1 MDKLSTI
8 VVGIDFTR
16 CCVAALREAMRIS
29 KWNQATLRP
38 IHVIDSVVAIELEEA
53 LAPSMGPVRDQL
65 IADAKAYWPKFA
77 SQVPGAAELP
87 LEVRIDARV
96 RGLLGYLQEFK
107 TDLLV
112 LGARSDDEP
121 DVGVGTVATACVR
134 HATSPVLLVR
144 ERQDKPFAT
153 VVACVDFSQ
162 TALLALDQAAR
173 VAEQDGASLHVLH
186 AFEPPWRRLHYR
198 APTPQTAPHFQQQYR
213 DGLERRLRAFADLLG
228 RDLAKVN
235 AKFTVYE
242 YTGYR
247 SAIVEYAREAQ
258 ADLIVLG
265 TRGRTNLRDVLL
277 GSTAEK
283 VLRESPCSV
292 LAVRPDATASP
303 LTAGHDKA

>member
-1 MDKLSTI
+1 MDQLSSI

-16 CCVAALREAMRIS
+16 CCVAALREAVRIS

-38 IHVIDSVVAIELEEA
+38 MHVIDSVVAMELDEA

-65 IADAKAYWPKFA
+65 ISDAQAYWPTFA
-77 SQVPGAAELP
+77 AQVDGAAELP

-96 RGLLGYLQEFK
+96 RGLLGYLQEVK

-112 LGARSDDEP
+112 LGARSDDKP

-134 HATSPVLLVR
+134 HATAPVLLVR
-144 ERQDKPFAT
+144 ERQDKPFST

-162 TALLALDQAAR
+162 TAVLALDQAVR

-186 AFEPPWRRLHYR
+186 AFEPPWRQLHYR
-198 APTPQTAPHFQQQYR
+198 APTPEAAPHFQKQYR
-213 DGLERRLRAFADLLG
+213 DGLERRLHAFAGLLG
-228 RDLAKVN
+228 RDLSKVN
-235 AKFTVYE
+235 AKVVVYE
-242 YTGYR
+242 YSGHR
-247 SAIVEYAREAQ
+247 SAIVEYAREAG

-283 VLRESPCSV
+283 VLRESACSV

-303 LTAGHDKA
+303 LAAGHDKV